1 MRNKRG
7 NSGPQNQKP
16 TKWLLFNKTNGA
28 LLLGSIVGLSLA
40 FSTNSYKIKP
50 ANDDAAAGLEV
61 ARGLEVKSFAT
72 EPSVR
77 NPTNIDIDAKGR
89 IWVCE
94 GVNYR
99 PKLNPNNKGTE
110 EGDRILILEDTDGDG
125 KADKEK
131 VFYQGNDVNSA
142 LGIAVLGNKAIVSV
156 SPNVFLFTDTDGD
169 DKADKKEILFTGIG
183 GEQHDHA
190 VHAFTFG
197 PDGKLYFNFG
207 NEGKQIKDKNGKPL
221 TDREGNEIAD
231 NGKPYRQGMVFRCD
245 MDGSNIEVLAHNF
258 RNNYEVAVDS
268 YGTLWQS
275 DNDDDGN
282 RGVRINYV
290 MQYGNY
296 GYKDEMTGAS
306 WQSSRTNMEEEI
318 PLRHWHLNDPGVV
331 PNLLQ
336 TGAGSPTGM
345 ALYEGSL
352 LPAPFQGQMIH
363 SDAGPNVVRAYPVQN
378 DGAGY
383 KAEIVN
389 ILKTKEDKWFR
400 PSDVAIAPDGSLFVS
415 DWYDPGVGGHQVGDL
430 QKGRIFRVAP
440 VGSAYT
446 VPKFDLSTPASAAE
460 ALKSPNLATRYL
472 AYEKLQGWGK
482 KSEKVLAKM
491 FKSDSNPRFRA
502 RALWL
507 LSKLDKKGKK
517 YIDAAINDADA
528 NIRITGLRAAEELK
542 IETTPILAKLAKD
555 SSPQVRREVALNLR
569 FNKSPEAAQIWTTL
583 ANQYDGQDR
592 WYLEALGIGAGLQWN
607 TFFTAWQKQGN
618 HDLTSKVNRDII
630 WRARTP
636 EALKLVPALITHAS
650 VTEKERPRYFRG
662 LDFYPDTDDKQQLL
676 IGLLNGSHPQ
686 QNQITSLALSHIDAK
701 KNGSDP
707 KVQTALRRTLTNVKG
722 TKQYVQLVNR
732 FELKDQNAELVRL
745 ATSQPDSEIGVEASK
760 ILLRTGPDQVMRV
773 LNGKDEPALAMITA
787 LGSYENKKAQELLE
801 DVALNG
807 NRSIEVRKL
816 ALKKMGRGWGGEERL
831 LNVVKNNKLNPE
843 LQQAAGSVLFNA
855 YRQNIREE
863 AAQFLKTPSREGKP
877 LPSIDELV
885 AMKGSP
891 ESGKAVFSQSC
902 VACHRVNGEGI
913 QFGPE
918 LSEIGNK
925 LPKEALY
932 KSILHPDAGISFG
945 YEGYQIKLKNG
956 SQVVGIIASQTED
969 KLDVRQPGGSVT
981 SYALNDVVSKKQM
994 DTSLMPSNLQ
1004 QAMSEQDLVNLVEY
1018 LTTLK
1023 KATSSNN

>member
-1 MRNKRG
+1 MSKKGKSAAQRSGQLSKRV
-7 NSGPQNQKP
+7 S
-16 TKWLLFNKTNGA
+16 
-28 LLLGSIVGLSLA
+28 LGSTKNRLLVGGLLCISAA
-40 FSTNSYKIKP
+40 FSTNIYKIRP
-50 ANDDAAAGLEV
+50 ADDDLTKGFEV
-61 ARGLEVKSFAT
+61 ANGLEVKTFAQ
-72 EPSVR
+72 EPSLR
-77 NPTNIDIDAKGR
+77 NPTNMDIDAKGR
-89 IWVCE
+89 VWVCE

-99 PKLNPNNKGTE
+99 PKLNPKNKTQE
-110 EGDRILILEDTDGDG
+110 EGERILILEDTDGDG

-142 LGIAVLGNKAIVSV
+142 LGIAVLGNKVIVSV
-156 SPNVFLFTDTDGD
+156 SPNVFVFTDTDGD
-169 DKADKKEILFTGIG
+169 DKADKKELLFTGIG

-207 NEGKQIKDKNGKPL
+207 NEGQQIKDKDGNPL
-221 TDREGNEIAD
+221 KDREGNEIAN

-245 MDGSNIEVLAHNF
+245 MDGSNIEVLGHNF

-290 MQYGNY
+290 MPYGNY
-296 GYKDEMTGAS
+296 GYQDQMTGAS
-306 WQSSRTNMEEEI
+306 WQSPRTNMEEEI

-345 ALYEGSL
+345 VLYEGNL
-352 LPAPFQGQMIH
+352 LPSQFQGQMIH

-400 PSDVAIAPDGSLFVS
+400 PSDVTIAPDGSLFVS

-430 QKGRIFRVAP
+430 EKGRIFRLAP
-440 VGSAYT
+440 PGTAYT
-446 VPKFDLSTPASAAE
+446 VPKFDLSNPAGAAE

-491 FKSDSNPRFRA
+491 FNSDSNPRFRA
-502 RALWL
+502 RAFWL

-517 YIDAAINDADA
+517 YIDAAVNDSDA
-528 NIRITGLRAAEELK
+528 NIRMAGIRAAEELK
-542 IETTPILAKLAKD
+542 MNTIPILTKLAKD
-555 SSPQVRREVALNLR
+555 PSPQVRREVAVNLR

-592 WYLEALGIGAGLQWN
+592 WYLEALGIGADLQWD
-607 TFFTAWQKQGN
+607 TFFANWQKQGN
-618 HDLTSKVNRDII
+618 RDLSNKANRDII

-636 EALKLVPALITHAS
+636 EALKMLPTVIVQAS
-650 VTEKERPRYFRG
+650 VNEKERPRYFRAF
-662 LDFYPDTDDKQQLL
+662 DFYPEDDAKQQIL
-676 IGLLNGSHPQ
+676 IGLLNGNNPQ
-686 QNQITSLALSHIDAK
+686 QAQITSLALNHIDAK
-701 KNGSDP
+701 KYGSDP
-707 KVQTALRRTLTNVKG
+707 QVQTALKRALQTVKG
-722 TKQYVQLVNR
+722 QHQFVQLVKR
-732 FELKDQNAELVRL
+732 FDVKDQNAELVRL
-745 ATSQPDSEIGVEASK
+745 ATTQPESETGVEASK
-760 ILLRTGPDQVMRV
+760 ILLRTGPDQIMRV
-773 LNGKDEPALAMITA
+773 LNGKEETALAMITA
-787 LGSYENKKAQELLE
+787 MGRYEDKKAQELLE

-807 NRSIEVRKL
+807 NRTPEVRKM
-816 ALKKMGRGWGGEERL
+816 ALKKIGRGGSGEARL
-831 LNVVKNNKLNPE
+831 LNIVKNNKLSPE
-843 LQQAAGSVLFNA
+843 MQQAAGSVLLNSW
-855 YRQNIREE
+855 RENIRTE
-863 AAQFLKTPSREGKP
+863 AAQYLKTPSREGNP
-877 LPSIDELV
+877 LPPIDQLAALNGDPV
-885 AMKGSP
+885 N
-891 ESGKAVFSQSC
+891 GKAVFSQSC
-902 VACHRVNGEGI
+902 LVCHKVNGEGTA
-913 QFGPE
+913 FGPE

-945 YEGYQIKLKNG
+945 YEGYQLKLKDG

-969 KLDVRQPGGSVT
+969 KLDLRQPGGSIT
-981 SYALNDVVSKKQM
+981 SYALADITSKKQM

-1004 QAMSEQDLVNLVEY
+1004 QTMSEKELVNLVEY
-1018 LTTLK
+1018 LTSLK
-1023 KATSSNN
+1023 KASASN